1 MEGFIVTVKFLGCL
15 ILLFAFGHLIGLL
28 LRLDKFHPD
37 NPETKNAAS
46 QEGNN

>member
-1 MEGFIVTVKFLGCL
+1 MDGFIVTVKFLGCL
-15 ILLFAFGHLIGLL
+15 ILLFALGHLVGLL

-37 NPETKNAAS
+37 NPEGNNEAS